1 MSRDIVD
8 EPASQLFLFWG
19 AGFRVLGLG
28 VGILFGLNDKMC
40 CFPVCGG
47 KRHFGDI
54 RQNVCLFVLP
64 RVGVRCRPILFVCLG
79 CVRMSLG

>member
-40 CFPVCGG
+40 CFPACGG
-47 KRHFGDI
+47 KRHF
-54 RQNVCLFVLP
+54 VL
-64 RVGVRCRPILFVCLG
+64 VD
-79 CVRMSLG
+79 CVV